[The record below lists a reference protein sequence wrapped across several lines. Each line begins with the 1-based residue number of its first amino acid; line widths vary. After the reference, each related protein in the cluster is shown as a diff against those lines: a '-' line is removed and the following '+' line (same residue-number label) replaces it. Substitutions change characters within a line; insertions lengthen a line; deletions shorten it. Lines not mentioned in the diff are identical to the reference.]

1 MIIKH
6 VMAVLKMYV
15 VVAVAGEKG
24 FPFHPILTGS
34 ESTPLAECSLDQ
46 SLPAHW
52 LLESGSMEA
61 ELSFHSCPF

>member
-1 MIIKH
+1 MFIMF
-6 VMAVLKMYV
+6 VWEEV

-46 SLPAHW
+46 SLPT
-52 LLESGSMEA
+52 
-61 ELSFHSCPF
+61 CPLVAREW